1 MLIEEFNTLFAWEAY
16 DLKEWIV
23 HRQSR
28 HEPVITPLTW
38 IKMIYGNTLADS
50 RQRFGWFQLLLD
62 SVAPSVAFRQMGQAL
77 ALENERLPI
86 LCLFV
91 AGAASPNV
99 CQVDRCG
106 FYSGTQSPGHMLPP
120 SGGVPVVVAG
130 SPQLYLY
137 AFAPSAPGMA
147 SPLTEQKAMA
157 VFHPGAEGRGIA
169 SEFIQPHDPTTW
181 RANPRSLYAESFF
194 AGYIDT
200 VKELQSA

>member
-38 IKMIYGNTLADS
+38 IKMIYGNSLGDS
-50 RQRFGWFQLLLD
+50 RQRFGWFELLLESAD
-62 SVAPSVAFRQMGQAL
+62 PSVAFQQMGQAL
-77 ALENERLPI
+77 ASENERLPI

-99 CQVDRCG
+99 CQVNRIGQIDSTDPAASR
-106 FYSGTQSPGHMLPP
+106 
-120 SGGVPVVVAG
+120 VIVAG

-137 AFAPSAPGMA
+137 AFAPSASGTT

-157 VFHPGAEGRGIA
+157 VFRAGTEGRGIA
-169 SEFIQPHDPTTW
+169 DEFIQPHDHTLW
-181 RANPRSLYAESFF
+181 RANPRCLYAEAFY
-194 AGYIDT
+194 AGYT
-200 VKELQSA
+200 HAQKEAVPAT